1 MTQLVRLAVAHNS
14 SPYITIY
21 LVPVCFKT
29 NLMSDVSIAEKAGYA
44 KESGVA
50 GEYKKIVVIFR

>member
-1 MTQLVRLAVAHNS
+1 
-14 SPYITIY
+14 
-21 LVPVCFKT
+21 
-29 NLMSDVSIAEKAGYA
+29 MSDVSITGKAGYA

>member
-1 MTQLVRLAVAHNS
+1 VLAGHARLKAAGLES
-14 SPYITIY
+14 TYKE
-21 LVPVCFKT
+21 LK
-29 NLMSDVSIAEKAGYA
+29 LAKKAGYA